1 MRIYIETYGCS
12 ANQAE
17 SEIMA
22 GLLEKAGYELVDSGN
37 ADIVIINSCIVK
49 EPTEHRLLS
58 RLRQIPNKLII
69 AGCGPEGIYEKI
81 ADVAPTASL
90 VSTHHIPEIVQVVE
104 EVLEGNRVELLG
116 ESREI
121 KLCLPRI
128 RRNPV
133 IGIVPIAS
141 GCNSLCSYCCVRLVK
156 GELFS
161 YPKEKIIEE
170 VSSAV
175 KHGCR
180 EIWITSQDD
189 SCYGFDTD
197 GEGNLPDLLN
207 SISQIDGKFLVRVG
221 MMNPKNVTRILP
233 ELIES
238 YKSEKIY
245 KFLHLPVQSG
255 SDNVLKKMNRGYT
268 VEDFKKTVSAF
279 RKEFPRLQLWTDV
292 IVGFPD
298 ESEADFLATTEL
310 LKEIRPDYVNISKYG
325 PRENTISAKMKQFP
339 TEIKKQRSKI
349 VTKLVKEISLEKN
362 KEWLGW
368 EGDVLITEEKE
379 NGWLGR
385 NFAYKP
391 VIVNSDKIGK
401 FVKVKIVDANLI
413 GEIC

>member
-12 ANQAE
+12 ANQAD

-22 GLLEKAGYELVDSGN
+22 GLLERAGHELVGSDN

-49 EPTEHRLLS
+49 EPTEHRFLF
-58 RLRQIPNKLII
+58 RLKQVQNRLII

-81 ADVAPTASL
+81 AEVAPTASL
-90 VSTHHIPEIVQVVE
+90 VSTHHITEIAQVVE
-104 EVLEGNRVELLG
+104 EVLRGNRVELLG
-116 ESREI
+116 KSKGI
-121 KLCLPRI
+121 KLCLPRM

-133 IGIVPIAS
+133 VGIVPIAS

-175 KHGCR
+175 RHGCR
-180 EIWITSQDD
+180 EIWITSQDN
-189 SCYGFDTD
+189 SCYGFDTE
-197 GEGNLPDLLN
+197 GGNLPELLN
-207 SISQIDGKFLVRVG
+207 SVSQIDGKFLVRIG
-221 MMNPKNVTRILP
+221 MMNPKNVTKILP

-255 SDNVLKKMNRGYT
+255 SNDVLKKMNRGYT
-268 VEDFKKTVSAF
+268 VEDFKKIVSAF
-279 RKEFPRLQLWTDV
+279 RREIPRLQLWTDV

-310 LKEIRPDYVNISKYG
+310 LKEIQPDFVNISKYG
-325 PRENTISAKMKQFP
+325 VRENTMSAKMKQVP
-339 TEIKKQRSKI
+339 TEIKKQRSRAI
-349 VTKLVKEISLEKN
+349 TELVKGISLEKN

-368 EGDVLITEEKE
+368 EGDVLITEHKE
-379 NGWLGR
+379 NGQLGR

-391 VIVNSDKIGK
+391 IIVNSNEVGK
-401 FVKVKIVDANLI
+401 FVKAKIVDTNLV